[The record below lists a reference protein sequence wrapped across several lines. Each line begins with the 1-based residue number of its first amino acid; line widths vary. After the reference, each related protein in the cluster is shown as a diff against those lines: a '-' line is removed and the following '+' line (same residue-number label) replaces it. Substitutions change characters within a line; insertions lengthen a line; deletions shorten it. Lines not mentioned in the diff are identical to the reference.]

1 MKFNDKYTANLI
13 IKKSNIYLKNAI
25 LIFVLTI
32 AVLGYGILFMVN
44 YVQENNRNFTGN
56 DSVHVL
62 SVTAKTENNVSLELE
77 GEDADNITDILSKY
91 TTETEVITVYEFV
104 GAVCS
109 ELGDE
114 PVILLGIDREQS
126 ADLFDEQM
134 EDNILYIAE
143 QSMETC
149 TLSLP
154 VIEIDDNG
162 NVTSGEVKEVVYDD
176 VRSISMKAAFSLFR
190 DRSEEFQEVYLTTE
204 TYFGLLQSVGG
215 NADNIEEIFVYVD
228 DMYQV
233 EDCADTLTD
242 EGYYVDYTFK
252 AFDSLGSSLRNSLV
266 FLSILVAALLATSSL
281 NMILSFSS
289 FFMMQQKD
297 IGILKFYGFE
307 EKRIYRMYCRNINLI
322 FGGCAIFLSCFV
334 AVIGWMILGA
344 GQVRIMIALVVA
356 VLILIVLLRVIV
368 AQVCLKRIVKKE
380 FLQLVRNSKSF
391 E

>member
-1 MKFNDKYTANLI
+1 M
-13 IKKSNIYLKNAI
+13 
-25 LIFVLTI
+25 
-32 AVLGYGILFMVN
+32 
-44 YVQENNRNFTGN
+44 
-56 DSVHVL
+56 
-62 SVTAKTENNVSLELE
+62 
-77 GEDADNITDILSKY
+77 
-91 TTETEVITVYEFV
+91 
-104 GAVCS
+104 
-109 ELGDE
+109 
-114 PVILLGIDREQS
+114 LGIDREQS
-126 ADLFDEQM
+126 ADLFDGQM
-134 EDNILYIAE
+134 EDNILYMAE

-162 NVTSGEVKEVVYDD
+162 NVTSGEVKEVVYED

-190 DRSEEFQEVYLTTE
+190 DQSEEFQEVYLTTE

-215 NADNIEEIFVYVD
+215 NVDNIEEIFVYVD

-233 EDCADTLTD
+233 EECADTLTD

-266 FLSILVAALLATSSL
+266 FLSILVAALLVTSSL

-297 IGILKFYGFE
+297 IGILKFYGFD

-344 GQVRIMIALVVA
+344 GQVRITIALVAA

-380 FLQLVRNSKSF
+380 ILQLVRNSKSF

>member
-62 SVTAKTENNVSLELE
+62 SVTGKTENNVSLELE
-77 GEDADNITDILSKY
+77 GEDTDNITNILSKY

-190 DRSEEFQEVYLTTE
+190 DQSEEFQEVYLTTE

-233 EDCADTLTD
+233 EECADTLTD

-266 FLSILVAALLATSSL
+266 FLSILVAALLVTSSL

-297 IGILKFYGFE
+297 IGILKFYGFD

-344 GQVRIMIALVVA
+344 GQVRITIALVAA